1 MTGAENIMTDNTQAH
16 RELTTLQP
24 EDIIG
29 LKDFSGLTI
38 SPDGRWAAFVRT
50 VPVLEAEKSE
60 HRGHIWLV
68 STDGG
73 EPFQL
78 TNGLNGDSNPQWSPD
93 STRLAFVSKR
103 GDGETQI
110 WLISIAGGEAKQLT
124 HSKNGASSPQWSSD
138 GKRIAFLKTEQ
149 DSDTDEKRKQ
159 AKDDRVIM
167 GIDDFKQQH
176 LWAIEVETV
185 DDEPELLFSLPEEGA
200 DEHVSV
206 DKSQRL
212 TMGDFHVS
220 EPHWSPDGRQIVFV
234 STPSPKADDTMFN
247 GVIHVVDTGTRDI
260 RKLTTHT
267 GGESAPRWSPDGEQI
282 AYLHSPERYGQKD
295 LHVVAAEGGTSTNLT
310 AVPLDRNADGPV
322 WSPDGEAIYFIAM
335 DRVRWQLYSASK
347 GEGEIHQITHGDW
360 VIGAISIADD
370 GDTFLCSRS
379 ESYAPADVYVGSIR
393 TGEMKRLT
401 KLNPEIEN
409 FALGEVQVIQ
419 WQSSDGLEIEGLLC
433 LPVGYEVGKN
443 YPLIVEPHGGPRSSR
458 DLGFKPTW
466 HYFSGEGFAYF
477 APNFRGGDGYGN
489 DFATANYNDWGGGD
503 YQDIMTGVD
512 FLIKQGIADPDRLIV
527 GGSSYGGYMTCW
539 IITHTDRFK
548 AACNVCGVI
557 NLVSFYAQTDIPN
570 FMSLYFAGPPSQR
583 LALYRERSPISHVN
597 RAQTPTL
604 ILHGEEDIRVPLP
617 QSEEFYAGLKAS
629 GVETVFV
636 KYPRE
641 GHSIG
646 EPRHQLDMLN
656 RQLAWYNRYI
666 THDAKGDEKE
676 GV

>member
-1 MTGAENIMTDNTQAH
+1 MANNIQEC
-16 RELTTLQP
+16 RELRMLQP
-24 EDIIG
+24 EDIVGMKG
-29 LKDFSGLTI
+29 LSGSAI
-38 SPDGRWAAFVRT
+38 SPDGKWAAFVQT
-50 VPVLEAEKSE
+50 VPVLESEKSE

-78 TNGLNGDSNPQWSPD
+78 TNGANGDSNPQWAPD
-93 STRLAFVSKR
+93 STRLAFVSRR
-103 GDGETQI
+103 GNGKAQI
-110 WLISIAGGEAKQLT
+110 WIIPIAGGEAKQLT
-124 HSKNGASSPQWSSD
+124 HAKNGASNPQWSSD

-149 DSDTDEKRKQ
+149 DSEVEEKRKK
-159 AKDDRVIM
+159 AKDDRVVM

-176 LWAIEVETV
+176 LWVIEVETL
-185 DDEPELLFSLPEEGA
+185 DDEPAPLFSLPEEGA
-200 DEHVSV
+200 DENVNV

-212 TMGDFHVS
+212 TGGDFHVS
-220 EPHWSPDGRQIVFV
+220 EQRWSPDGKQISFV
-234 STPSPKADDTMFN
+234 SAPSPKADDMMFN
-247 GVIHVVDTGTRDI
+247 GTVYVVDIETKKV
-260 RKLTTHT
+260 RKLTAQT
-267 GGESAPRWSPDGEQI
+267 GGESSPRWSPDGRYV
-282 AYLHSPERYGQKD
+282 AYLHSLDRYGQKD
-295 LHVVAAEGGTSTNLT
+295 LYIISAEGGASTNLT
-310 AVPLDRNADGPV
+310 ATQLDRNADAPV
-322 WSPDGEAIYFIAM
+322 WSPDGDTIYFIAM
-335 DRVRWQLYSASK
+335 DRVRWPLYSVSK
-347 GEGEIHQITHGDW
+347 AGDEIRQITRDDC
-360 VIGAISIADD
+360 VIGGISIANDA
-370 GDTFLCSRS
+370 DTFLCTRS
-379 ESYAPADVYVGSIR
+379 EPYAPTDVWIGSIR
-393 TGEMKRLT
+393 TGETKQLT
-401 KLNPEIEN
+401 KLNPQLEN
-409 FALGEVQVIQ
+409 FALGEVQVIR

-433 LPVGYEVGKN
+433 LPVGYEAGKS

-512 FLIKQGIADPDRLIV
+512 FLIEGGIADPDRLIV
-527 GGSSYGGYMTCW
+527 GGSSYGGYMTGW

-570 FMSLYFAGPPSQR
+570 FMSLYFAGPPSQG
-583 LALYRERSPISHVN
+583 LELYRERSPISHVD

-617 QSEEFYAGLKAS
+617 QSEEFYAGLKAG

-646 EPRHQLDMLN
+646 EPRHQLDMLK
-656 RQLAWYNRYI
+656 RQLAWYNKYV
-666 THDAKGDEKE
+666 THDVEGDE
-676 GV
+676 